1 MSQDMIKMMDEMREV
16 LDKVTLALEA
26 CRERVDSKTPQYRKI
41 DIPWWEA
48 LEGRWLI
55 RWTDDDVQRVRVDGA
70 FFSEGR
76 LWLSTWEESPDGEEG
91 SRGEPIL
98 PRNGIVTV
106 LERIE

>member
-1 MSQDMIKMMDEMREV
+1 MEDMIKMMNEMRET
-16 LDKVTLALEA
+16 LIKVTLALEE
-26 CRERVDSKTPQYRKI
+26 CRERTTVRPQYRKV

-48 LEGRWLI
+48 LEGRWLLA
-55 RWTDDDVQRVRVDGA
+55 DDDVRRVRVDGA
-70 FFSEGR
+70 FFSEGQ
-76 LWLSTWEESPDGEEG
+76 LWLSTWAESPDGEEG